1 MKPPTELTPLPPPPL
16 PISADKQRRLADL
29 LVKYQADTIT
39 PEQYHQQRAKILA
52 EP

>member
-1 MKPPTELTPLPPPPL
+1 LPF
-16 PISADKQRRLADL
+16 SADKQRRLADL
-29 LVKYQADTIT
+29 LVKYQADAIT